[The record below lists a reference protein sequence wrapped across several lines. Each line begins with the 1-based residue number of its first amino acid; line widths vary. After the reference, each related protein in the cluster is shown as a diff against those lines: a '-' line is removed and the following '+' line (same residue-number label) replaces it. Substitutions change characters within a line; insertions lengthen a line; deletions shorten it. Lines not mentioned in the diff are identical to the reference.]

1 MSSHKII
8 MKKLLYTVMIFMA
21 VFDSTAQT
29 FQGAWQRNLD
39 TAVQTLTIVD
49 NYFSVATFHVQD
61 KKFINTSGGTASY
74 ENGELKGKIE
84 FNTSDRSQVT
94 KSYALAFQQS
104 GDKLNFSYAGIV
116 VPWQRLDDAMQSLS
130 GNWKIIGREQDGKM
144 AEMRLG
150 ARKTIKILSGT
161 RFQWAAIN
169 AETGEFFGTGGGK
182 YTFENGKYTEHIEFF
197 SRDASRVG
205 ASLSFNGEL
214 KNGDWHHS
222 GLSSKGDK
230 IYEIWSRK

>member
-1 MSSHKII
+1 
-8 MKKLLYTVMIFMA
+8 MKKLIC
-21 VFDSTAQT
+21 VFLLTFSGFYLKAQSV
-29 FQGAWQRNLD
+29 QGAWQRNLD
-39 TAVQTLTIVD
+39 TAIQTLTIVD
-49 NYFSVATFHVQD
+49 NYFSVATFHVQN
-61 KKFINTSGGTASY
+61 KKFINTSGGTAVY
-74 ENGELKGKIE
+74 NNGELTGKIE
-84 FNTSDRSQVT
+84 FNTADKSQVT
-94 KSYALAFQQS
+94 KTYALSFHQQGNRLS
-104 GDKLNFSYAGIV
+104 FSYGGYTI
-116 VPWQRLDDAMQSLS
+116 PWQRVDDASEALS

-144 AEMRLG
+144 AEMRPG
-150 ARKTIKILSGT
+150 ARKTIKILSGK

-169 AETGEFFGTGGGK
+169 SETGDFFGTGGGY

-222 GLSSKGDK
+222 GLSSRGDK